1 MDELIVERK
10 LDSLYRCINRISEK
24 CPANAEALSADIDLQ
39 DVIVLNLSRAVQLC
53 VDLASHLLSDT
64 DSPPPNTM
72 GETFELLS
80 TQKIIDNE
88 LALRLKKSVGF
99 RNLAVHNYDALN
111 WDIVYAVATKHLD
124 DFRKFAEA
132 LTLLLDKK

>member
-10 LDSLYRCINRISEK
+10 LDLLYRCINRINEK
-24 CPANAEALSADIDLQ
+24 CPANTQELSADIDLQ

-64 DSPPPNTM
+64 DSTPPNTM

-80 TQKIIDNE
+80 VQKIIDDE

-124 DFRKFAEA
+124 DFKSFANIIA
-132 LTLLLDKK
+132 TLLND

>member
-1 MDELIVERK
+1 MDELIIERK
-10 LDSLYRCINRISEK
+10 LDSLYRCINRIKDK
-24 CPANAEALSADIDLQ
+24 CPTNAHTLSTDIDLQ
-39 DVIVLNLSRAVQLC
+39 DVMVLNLSRAVQLC

-64 DSPPPNTM
+64 DSTPPNTM

-80 TQKIIDNE
+80 VQKIIDGE

-124 DFRKFAEA
+124 DFKSFANIIA
-132 LTLLLDKK
+132 TLLND

>member
-10 LDSLYRCINRISEK
+10 LDSLYHCINRINEK
-24 CPANAEALSADIDLQ
+24 CPANAQALSADIDLQ

-64 DSPPPNTM
+64 DSTPPNTM

-80 TQKIIDNE
+80 AQKIIDDE

-111 WDIVYAVATKHLD
+111 WDIVYAVATKRLD

-132 LTLLLDKK
+132 LTLRLDKK

>member
-10 LDSLYRCINRISEK
+10 LDSLYRCINRINEK
-24 CPANAEALSADIDLQ
+24 CPANAQELSADIDLQ

-64 DSPPPNTM
+64 DSTPPNTM

-80 TQKIIDNE
+80 VQKIIDDE

-124 DFRKFAEA
+124 GFRKFAEA
-132 LTLLLDKK
+132 LTLRLDKK

>member
-10 LDSLYRCINRISEK
+10 LDSLYRCINRINEK
-24 CPANAEALSADIDLQ
+24 CPANAKALSADIDLQ

-53 VDLASHLLSDT
+53 VDLALHILSDT
-64 DSPPPNTM
+64 DSTPPNTM

-80 TQKIIDNE
+80 DQKIINVE
-88 LALRLKKSVGF
+88 LAQRLKKSVGF

-124 DFRKFAEA
+124 DFKKLAEA
-132 LTLLLDKK
+132 LALLLDKS